1 MKISTTK
8 LFIFIVSILIITL
21 IIAFI
26 YKANELVEYSKNIYF
41 MDKYVNVKIVTKNEI
56 IANNIFDEVENIYNT
71 YDNLINHK
79 NDYLGNLYNLNNGS
93 TSIDYRLYKIIEY
106 GYTWYKKSNG
116 FLNITNGNMDDVLI
130 NEVISDNENVL
141 VDKSII
147 LSNDVKLNLDNI
159 APGYIN
165 EVVAKYLKSKG
176 INKYMINEG
185 DNIYLGDAFKNK
197 LYNIGIVN
205 PNLDMIYKVIKG
217 KNIAISNVSK
227 NSNIIDIN
235 TPNKVSGVTVISNN
249 SMDAVALANIL
260 YLMDSDS
267 GLEFIKDYDAEVI
280 WFNTDGSIVTTK
292 GIINYE

>member
-1 MKISTTK
+1 MNSAYQ
-8 LFIFIVSILIITL
+8 L
-21 IIAFI
+21 
-26 YKANELVEYSKNIYF
+26 
-41 MDKYVNVKIVTKNEI
+41 KY
-56 IANNIFDEVENIYNT
+56 
-71 YDNLINHK
+71 
-79 NDYLGNLYNLNNGS
+79 
-93 TSIDYRLYKIIEY
+93 
-106 GYTWYKKSNG
+106 
-116 FLNITNGNMDDVLI
+116 
-130 NEVISDNENVL
+130 
-141 VDKSII
+141 
-147 LSNDVKLNLDNI
+147 VKLNLDNI

-165 EVVAKYLKSKG
+165 EVVARYLKSKG

-205 PNLDMIYKVIKG
+205 PNLDMIYKIIKG

>member
-116 FLNITNGNMDDVLI
+116 ILNITNGNMDDVLI

-205 PNLDMIYKVIKG
+205 PNLDMIYKIIKG

>member
-116 FLNITNGNMDDVLI
+116 ILNITNGNMDDVLI

-165 EVVAKYLKSKG
+165 EVVARYLKSKG

-205 PNLDMIYKVIKG
+205 PNLDMIYKIIKG